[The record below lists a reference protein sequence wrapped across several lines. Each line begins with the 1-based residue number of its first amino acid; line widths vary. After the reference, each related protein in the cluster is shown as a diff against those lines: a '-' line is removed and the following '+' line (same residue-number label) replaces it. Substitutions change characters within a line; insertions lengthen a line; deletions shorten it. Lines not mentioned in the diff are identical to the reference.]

1 MVSESPPGP
10 EAGKGLAPVLEGLA
24 PAAKG
29 LVTSLS
35 KFPRNIAK
43 PQAAPPKQAPK
54 NWASTAGTA
63 QQGNDGDWKT
73 VQYNKK
79 RGINNASDTVRRD
92 TRDILLR
99 LNRALDSAGLPIF
112 MRAVDAGYAASGHL
126 TVLMKDG
133 TPSKVLVPA
142 YNDMLLTAIR
152 RADPAVI
159 SVEGFG
165 IVVPNPPQSL
175 ESLET
180 REEPT
185 LTAALEAALEAGA
198 GIAYLQEPLVDMP
211 TRPYKTELSRDGI
224 RGEKVPST
232 SIINLTISN
241 QALGLLD
248 SWEIETDGLTTSDHL
263 VIWASWECPEDI
275 EDSPQEATIT
285 GWQIGALT
293 EDKKAL
299 EAAISTLG
307 ELMSAQPSLTD
318 DCSLRDVEREAEWI
332 EQSLTD
338 VLRRYAKPIRLC
350 ARSKRWW
357 GPHTIEARRLY

>member
-35 KFPRNIAK
+35 KCQDPPQYQAPSNHQKQAISTLTVPRNIAK

-79 RGINNASDTVRRD
+79 RGINNASGKPEQPLIKPISTRSKEERRLIFRRYELIDTVRRD
-92 TRDILLR
+92 TRDILLW

-159 SVEGFG
+159 SVEVSEQWQRVNVHGVHIQRYMNSSKGLELAREEIEIETPFRLKRDPTWLKSPKVLRARRQGFAT
-165 IVVPNPPQSL
+165 IVVTVGS
-175 ESLET
+175 
-180 REEPT
+180 REEARG
-185 LTAALEAALEAGA
+185 LLKAGLKF
-198 GIAYLQEPLVDMP
+198 GGHH
-211 TRPYKTELSRDGI
+211 YKTEAYWD
-224 RGEKVPST
+224 
-232 SIINLTISN
+232 IIISAMRAF
-241 QALGLLD
+241 ALG
-248 SWEIETDGLTTSDHL
+248 
-263 VIWASWECPEDI
+263 
-275 EDSPQEATIT
+275 
-285 GWQIGALT
+285 
-293 EDKKAL
+293 
-299 EAAISTLG
+299 AA
-307 ELMSAQPSLTD
+307 E
-318 DCSLRDVEREAEWI
+318 
-332 EQSLTD
+332 
-338 VLRRYAKPIRLC
+338 
-350 ARSKRWW
+350 
-357 GPHTIEARRLY
+357 

>member
-1 MVSESPPGP
+1 
-10 EAGKGLAPVLEGLA
+10 
-24 PAAKG
+24 
-29 LVTSLS
+29 
-35 KFPRNIAK
+35 
-43 PQAAPPKQAPK
+43 
-54 NWASTAGTA
+54 
-63 QQGNDGDWKT
+63 
-73 VQYNKK
+73 
-79 RGINNASDTVRRD
+79 
-92 TRDILLR
+92 
-99 LNRALDSAGLPIF
+99 
-112 MRAVDAGYAASGHL
+112 
-126 TVLMKDG
+126 
-133 TPSKVLVPA
+133 
-142 YNDMLLTAIR
+142 
-152 RADPAVI
+152 
-159 SVEGFG
+159 
-165 IVVPNPPQSL
+165 
-175 ESLET
+175 
-180 REEPT
+180 
-185 LTAALEAALEAGA
+185 
-198 GIAYLQEPLVDMP
+198 MP

-232 SIINLTISN
+232 SIIDLTISN

-318 DCSLRDVEREAEWI
+318 DCSLRDVEREAKWI

-338 VLRRYAKPIRLC
+338 VLRQYAKPIRLC

-357 GPHTIEARRLY
+357 GPHTIEAQRLYSKARKAYHAGELSEDSHREARKTYYATIRRAKRECWEAFLQGTDKGVLTEQKRCWAALRYTKPNTNGTRQALIDPVSKRVIAAKFSEKEILFREQAFPQGPESGAEIELPEPGDAHKLANETAVRGALFSQGMEKAPGTDLLNFRAIRLL